1 MERKLDK
8 CTIRPWRRGD
18 EMSLVRHAGNRK
30 VWINLRDRFPH
41 PYTMADAR
49 EWIDRC
55 AADGNST
62 QWAIAVDGHPAG
74 GIGLDRREDVN
85 RIAAEIGF
93 WLGEELWGRGIM
105 TEAVG
110 AVTRYGFQTLGLER
124 IYAEVFA
131 WNPPSMRVLEKN
143 GYTREG
149 ILRSSAIKDG
159 RIIDQFVWAITSS
172 D

>member
-1 MERKLDK
+1 MEWELQK
-8 CTIRPWRRGD
+8 CVLRPWRRGD
-18 EMSLVRHAGNRK
+18 ELSLVRHANNRS
-30 VWINLRDRFPH
+30 VWINLRDRFPS
-41 PYTMADAR
+41 PYTMTDAHG
-49 EWIDRC
+49 WIEEQAGAKDP
-55 AADGNST
+55 T
-62 QWAIAVDGHPAG
+62 QWAIVVGGHASG
-74 GIGLDRREDVN
+74 GIGLVGRDDVN

-110 AVTRYGFQTLGLER
+110 AVTRYGLDTLGYER
-124 IYAEVFA
+124 IFAEVFA

-149 ILRSSAIKDG
+149 VLRNSAVKDG
-159 RIIDQFVWAITSS
+159 RIIDQMVWAAIRT